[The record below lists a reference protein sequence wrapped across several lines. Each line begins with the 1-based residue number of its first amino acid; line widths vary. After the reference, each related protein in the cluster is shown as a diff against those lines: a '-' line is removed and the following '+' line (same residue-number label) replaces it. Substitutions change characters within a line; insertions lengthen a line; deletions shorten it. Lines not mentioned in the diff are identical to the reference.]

1 MTQKQKFIIAVI
13 ITLTISV
20 ILFLVFGN
28 AVINNSPITEQGRTI
43 IGTIMG
49 SLIAILGIIIGTN
62 TKKNE
67 K

>member
-13 ITLTISV
+13 ITVTISI
-20 ILFLVFGN
+20 ILFLIFGN
-28 AVINNSPITEQGRTI
+28 AIINDSPMTEQGRTI

-49 SLIAILGIIIGTN
+49 SLIAILGLIIGTN

-67 K
+67 

>member
-1 MTQKQKFIIAVI
+1 MNQKQKFIIAVI

-28 AVINNSPITEQGRTI
+28 AIINNSPITEQGRTI

-67 K
+67 